1 MRPRWRGNVDNLV
14 TAARLLDELTD
25 EVVFVGGAATGLLLT
40 DPAAPDVRPTL
51 DVDVV
56 VEVASRTG
64 YYRFEDRLREH
75 GFLEAPEEEVI
86 CRWKHRTAKI
96 ILDVMPTDESILGFT
111 NPWYL
116 PAMRHAQSLEVEGV
130 SLRVISAPFFLGTKV
145 VAFNSPGRKG
155 SGDFMASHDMEDL
168 LTVLDG
174 RPEVVDEVRQAPE
187 DLRAFLAATCAA
199 WLDLE
204 DFLDGLP
211 CLLHP
216 DPGSQARVP
225 VILDRMHSIASIAT
239 QR

>member
-14 TAARLLDELTD
+14 TTARLLGELTD

-56 VEVASRTG
+56 VEVASLPL
-64 YYRFEDRLREH
+64 YHRFGARLRDH

-86 CRWKHRTAKI
+86 CRWKHREGMI

-145 VAFNSPGRKG
+145 VAFNSPDRKG
-155 SGDFMASHDMEDL
+155 SGDFMASHDLEDL
-168 LTVLDG
+168 ITVLDG
-174 RPEVVDEVRQAPE
+174 RPEVVEEVRQAPE
-187 DLRAFLAATCAA
+187 DLRTFLASTFAA
-199 WLDLE
+199 WLGLD

-211 CLLHP
+211 GLLHP
-216 DPGSQARVP
+216 DPGSQARAP
-225 VILDRMHSIASIAT
+225 VILDRMQSIASIDP

>member
-1 MRPRWRGNVDNLV
+1 VRPRWRGNVDNLV
-14 TAARLLDELTD
+14 TTARLLGELID

-56 VEVASRTG
+56 IEVASRTG
-64 YYRFEDRLREH
+64 YYRFVDRLREH
-75 GFLEAPEEEVI
+75 GFFEAPEEEII
-86 CRWKHRTAKI
+86 CRWKHRTGKI

-155 SGDFMASHDMEDL
+155 SGDFMASHDLEDL
-168 LTVLDG
+168 ITVLDG
-174 RPEVVDEVRQAPE
+174 RPEVVQETLAAPA

-199 WLDLE
+199 WLKLE
-204 DFLDGLP
+204 DFLDSLP
-211 CLLHP
+211 GLLHP

-225 VILDRMHSIASIAT
+225 VILDRMQSIASVAP